1 MTGIERLHEIMV
13 RLRDPEKG
21 CPWDREQT
29 LSSLKPCVL
38 EETYELLAAMDRPED
53 KANHI
58 EELGDVL
65 LQVMFQ
71 AVMAE
76 QEGRFSFDDVANA
89 IADKLVRRHPHV
101 FGTVDAKDAATV
113 LKNWE
118 QIKQMEH
125 KKEARH
131 SALDGVPA
139 TLPGLIKAQR
149 TQEKAAR
156 VGFDWKD
163 ANGPLAKI
171 EEELGELKAEIES
184 LRVGEESDRV
194 GKESDR
200 VGKESL
206 RVGEGLNKGE
216 GVEGDP
222 DKTLHDPKVMKAR
235 PIDLERVKAELGDL
249 LFSVCNLARH
259 LHVDSESAVEG
270 TTAKFARRFRAVE
283 AAAKA
288 QGKPLREMTL
298 AEMDALWDAA
308 KRDEL

>member
-101 FGTVDAKDAATV
+101 FGTVDATDAATV
-113 LKNWE
+113 LKTWE

-194 GKESDR
+194 GKELD
-200 VGKESL
+200 
-206 RVGEGLNKGE
+206 RVGEGLNR
-216 GVEGDP
+216 VEGDP

>member
-13 RLRDPEKG
+13 RLRDPQTG

-38 EETYELLAAMDRPED
+38 EETYELLAAMDKPED
-53 KANHI
+53 RANHI

-71 AVMAE
+71 SVMAE
-76 QEGRFSFDDVANA
+76 QEKRFTFDDVANA
-89 IADKLVRRHPHV
+89 ISDKLVHRHPHV
-101 FGTVDAKDAATV
+101 FGSVEAKDSATV
-113 LKNWE
+113 LRNWE
-118 QIKQMEH
+118 QLKQMEH

-131 SALDGVPA
+131 SALDGVPPV
-139 TLPGLIKAQR
+139 LPGLLKAQR

-163 ANGPLAKI
+163 AAGPLAKI
-171 EEELGELKAEIES
+171 EEELGELKDEIAARKS
-184 LRVGEESDRV
+184 KAPADSDRV
-194 GKESDR
+194 KE
-200 VGKESL
+200 
-206 RVGEGLNKGE
+206 
-216 GVEGDP
+216 
-222 DKTLHDPKVMKAR
+222 
-235 PIDLERVKAELGDL
+235 ELGDL

-259 LHVDSESAVEG
+259 LGVDSESALEG

-283 AAAKA
+283 SGAKA
-288 QGKPLREMTL
+288 QGKTLKDMTL

-308 KRDEL
+308 KSAS

>member
-194 GKESDR
+194 
-200 VGKESL
+200 
-206 RVGEGLNKGE
+206 
-216 GVEGDP
+216 EGDP